1 MAPTPRDGST
11 LRGRP
16 GRPSRTD
23 VLLAL
28 DRAIDDLRSV
38 GGLPLPAEADAI
50 WEGIW
55 YEEAHHSTAIEG
67 NTLVLKEVERLLRDG
82 KAVGSKELAEYL
94 EVEGYARAARWVY
107 AQAIDRSGEWS
118 AAERLSLTELRQ
130 IHRLV
135 VEPAWLHAPP
145 AGLHPSEGPGAFR
158 RHDIRPFGGGMT
170 PPPFPEVPML
180 VTDWLRNASRGPR
193 NGQHALVFVA
203 ALHARFERIHPFRD
217 GNGRV
222 GRLAT
227 NLLLVRH
234 GYPPAVI
241 YKRDRARYL
250 SALRRADRDDPGPL
264 AELLARAVTDGIH
277 RFLLPG
283 LAGPHRLVPLRS
295 LTDAE
300 LSGNALAVA
309 AKRGRLRAIRRTDQ
323 WYSTR
328 QWVEEYKA
336 RRYRRD
342 RGPAPAG
349 DPRAMPPAG
358 IEPAHAV

>member
-1 MAPTPRDGST
+1 MSP
-11 LRGRP
+11 RGR
-16 GRPSRTD
+16 GRPSRVD
-23 VLLAL
+23 VLRSL
-28 DRAIDDLRSV
+28 DRAIDDLHSV

-67 NTLVLKEVERLLRDG
+67 NTLILKEVERLLREG

-94 EVEGYARAARWVY
+94 EVEGYAKAAQWVY
-107 AQAIDRSGEWS
+107 AQAVEQPRDWS
-118 AAERLSLTELRQ
+118 AGGRINLTELRQ
-130 IHRLV
+130 IHKLV

-145 AGLHPSEGPGAFR
+145 DDLRPREGPGSFR
-158 RHDIRPFGGGMT
+158 QHDIRPFSGGMT
-170 PPPFPEVPML
+170 PPPFPDVPAL
-180 VTDWLRNASRGPR
+180 VSDWLRDADRGLV
-193 NGQHALVFVA
+193 GDQHAMRFVA
-203 ALHARFERIHPFRD
+203 DLHARFERIHPFRD

-227 NLLLVRH
+227 NLFLVRH

-241 YKRDRARYL
+241 YKRDRRRYL
-250 SALRRADRDDPGPL
+250 NALRRADAGDAGPL
-264 AELLARAVTDGIH
+264 AEMFARAVTDGIH

-295 LTDAE
+295 LADTE

-328 QWVEEYKA
+328 QWVEDYKQ
-336 RRYRRD
+336 RRYERQRS
-342 RGPAPAG
+342 
-349 DPRAMPPAG
+349 
-358 IEPAHAV
+358 

>member
-1 MAPTPRDGST
+1 MRRQLGQMSS
-11 LRGRP
+11 RGR
-16 GRPSRTD
+16 GRPSRAD
-23 VLLAL
+23 VLRTL
-28 DRAIDDLRSV
+28 DRAVEDLRSV
-38 GGLPLPAEADAI
+38 GGLPLPLEAESI

-67 NTLVLKEVERLLRDG
+67 NTLILKEVEALLAEG

-94 EVEGYARAARWVY
+94 EVEGYAKAAQWVY
-107 AQAIDRSGEWS
+107 AQAVERSGDWS
-118 AAERLSLTELRQ
+118 GAERINVTELRQ

-135 VEPAWLHAPP
+135 VEPAWLHSPP
-145 AGLHPSEGPGAFR
+145 EGLHEREGPGSFR
-158 RHDIRPFGGGMT
+158 QHDIRPFTGGMT
-170 PPPFPEVPML
+170 PPSFPEVPSL
-180 VTDWLRNASRGPR
+180 ITDWLRDANRGLGD
-193 NGQHALVFVA
+193 GQHPMVFVA
-203 ALHARFERIHPFRD
+203 DIHARFERIHPFRD

-241 YKRDRARYL
+241 HKRDRTRYL
-250 SALRRADRDDPGPL
+250 NALRRADRGDPEPL
-264 AELLARAVTDGIH
+264 AEMFARSVTDGIH

-295 LTDAE
+295 LADGE

-309 AKRGRLRAIRRTDQ
+309 AKRGRLRAVRRTDQ

-328 QWVEEYKA
+328 QWVEEYKE
-336 RRYRRD
+336 RRYQRS
-342 RGPAPAG
+342 
-349 DPRAMPPAG
+349 
-358 IEPAHAV
+358 

>member
-1 MAPTPRDGST
+1 MSSR
-11 LRGRP
+11 RGR
-16 GRPSRTD
+16 GRPSRAD
-23 VLLAL
+23 VLRTL
-28 DRAIDDLRSV
+28 DRAVEDLQSV
-38 GGLPLPAEADAI
+38 GGLPLPLESESI

-67 NTLVLKEVERLLRDG
+67 NTLVLKEVERLLAEG

-94 EVEGYARAARWVY
+94 EVEGYAKAAQWVY
-107 AQAIDRSGEWS
+107 AQAVEQSARWS
-118 AAERLSLTELRQ
+118 RIERINVTELRQ

-135 VEPAWLHAPP
+135 VEPAWLHSPP
-145 AGLHPSEGPGAFR
+145 EGLDHREGPGSFR
-158 RHDIRPFGGGMT
+158 QHDIRPFTGGMT
-170 PPPFPEVPML
+170 PPPFPDVPAL
-180 VTDWLRNASRGPR
+180 VTDWLRDVNRGPA
-193 NGQHALVFVA
+193 GDQHAMVFVA
-203 ALHARFERIHPFRD
+203 DVHARFERIHPFRD

-241 YKRDRARYL
+241 HKRDRTRYL
-250 SALRRADRDDPGPL
+250 NALRRADRGDPEPL
-264 AELLARAVTDGIH
+264 AEMFARAVTDGIH

-295 LTDAE
+295 LADGE

-309 AKRGRLRAIRRTDQ
+309 AKRGRLRAVRRTDQ

-328 QWVEEYKA
+328 QWVEEYKQ
-336 RRYRRD
+336 RRYERS
-342 RGPAPAG
+342 
-349 DPRAMPPAG
+349 
-358 IEPAHAV
+358 

>member
-1 MAPTPRDGST
+1 MPGAR
-11 LRGRP
+11 R
-16 GRPSRTD
+16 GRPSRAD
-23 VLLAL
+23 VLRTL
-28 DRAIDDLRSV
+28 DRAVEDLSTV
-38 GGLPLPAEADAI
+38 GGLPRPLEADAI

-55 YEEAHHSTAIEG
+55 YQEAHHSTAIEG
-67 NTLVLKEVERLLRDG
+67 NTLVLKEVEKLLREG

-94 EVEGYARAARWVY
+94 EVEGYARAAEWVY
-107 AQAIDRSGEWS
+107 AQAVERASGWS
-118 AAERLSLTELRQ
+118 AGERINVTELRE

-145 AGLHPSEGPGAFR
+145 AGLDPREGPGSFR
-158 RHDIRPFGGGMT
+158 QHDIRPFAGGMT
-170 PPPFPEVPML
+170 PPPFPDVPALVADWVEDANRGPSVDEHPML
-180 VTDWLRNASRGPR
+180 FLAE
-193 NGQHALVFVA
+193 
-203 ALHARFERIHPFRD
+203 LHARFERIHLFRD

-241 YKRDRARYL
+241 YKRDRTRYL
-250 SALRRADRDDPGPL
+250 RALRSADREDAGPL
-264 AELLARAVTDGIH
+264 AEMFARAVTDGIY

-295 LTDAE
+295 LADDA

-309 AKRGRLRAIRRTDQ
+309 AKRGRLRAVRRTDQ
-323 WYSTR
+323 WYATR

-336 RRYRRD
+336 GRHKRS
-342 RGPAPAG
+342 
-349 DPRAMPPAG
+349 
-358 IEPAHAV
+358 

>member
-1 MAPTPRDGST
+1 MSP
-11 LRGRP
+11 RGR
-16 GRPSRTD
+16 GRPSRVE
-23 VLLAL
+23 VLGSL
-28 DRAIDDLRSV
+28 DRAIDDLQSV

-94 EVEGYARAARWVY
+94 EVEGYAKAAQWVY
-107 AQAIDRSGEWS
+107 AQAIEQTPDWS
-118 AAERLSLTELRQ
+118 AGERVNLTELRQ
-130 IHRLV
+130 IHKLV
-135 VEPAWLHAPP
+135 VDPAWLHSPP
-145 AGLHPSEGPGAFR
+145 DDLHPREGPGSFR
-158 RHDIRPFGGGMT
+158 QHDIRPFAGGMT
-170 PPPFPEVPML
+170 PPSFPEVPAL
-180 VTDWLRNASRGPR
+180 VTDWLRDAERGPTSD
-193 NGQHALVFVA
+193 QHMMLLVA
-203 ALHARFERIHPFRD
+203 DLHARFERIHPFRD

-222 GRLAT
+222 GRLMT

-241 YKRDRARYL
+241 YKRDRTRYL
-250 SALRRADRDDPGPL
+250 SALRRADHGDSGPL
-264 AELLARAVTDGIH
+264 AEIFARAVTHGIH

-295 LTDAE
+295 LADSE

-309 AKRGRLRAIRRTDQ
+309 AKRGRLRAIRQTDQ

-328 QWVEEYKA
+328 QWVEAYKE
-336 RRYRRD
+336 RRYK
-342 RGPAPAG
+342 RG
-349 DPRAMPPAG
+349 
-358 IEPAHAV
+358 

>member
-1 MAPTPRDGST
+1 MSPK
-11 LRGRP
+11 GR
-16 GRPSRTD
+16 GRPSRD
-23 VLLAL
+23 EVLRGI

-38 GGLPLPAEADAI
+38 GGLPLPVEADAI

-67 NTLVLKEVERLLRDG
+67 NTLVLKEVEQLLREG

-94 EVEGYARAARWVY
+94 EVEGYAKAAQWVY
-107 AQAIDRSGEWS
+107 AQAVERSPDWSVGE
-118 AAERLSLTELRQ
+118 RINVTELRQ

-135 VEPAWLHAPP
+135 VEPAWLHSPP
-145 AGLHPSEGPGAFR
+145 EDLDPREGPGSFR
-158 RHDIRPFGGGMT
+158 QHDIRPFAGGMA
-170 PPPFPEVPML
+170 PPPFPGVPAL
-180 VTDWLRNASRGPR
+180 VTDWLRDANRGPADAE
-193 NGQHALVFVA
+193 HPMLFVA
-203 ALHARFERIHPFRD
+203 DLHARFERIHPFRD

-241 YKRDRARYL
+241 YKRDRTRYL
-250 SALRRADRDDPGPL
+250 NALRRADGSDPGPL
-264 AELLARAVTDGIH
+264 AEILARAVTDGIY

-295 LTDAE
+295 LADSE

-309 AKRGRLRAIRRTDQ
+309 AKRGRLRAVRRTGH

-328 QWVEEYKA
+328 QWVQAYKDS
-336 RRYRRD
+336 RYK
-342 RGPAPAG
+342 
-349 DPRAMPPAG
+349 RAS
-358 IEPAHAV
+358 I

>member
-1 MAPTPRDGST
+1 MSP
-11 LRGRP
+11 RGR
-16 GRPSRTD
+16 GRPSRAE
-23 VLLAL
+23 VLRSL
-28 DRAIDDLRSV
+28 DRALDDLHSV

-67 NTLVLKEVERLLRDG
+67 NTLILKEVERLLREG

-94 EVEGYARAARWVY
+94 EVEGYAKAARWVY
-107 AQAIDRSGEWS
+107 AQAVEQPRDWS
-118 AAERLSLTELRQ
+118 AGGRINLTELRQ

-135 VEPAWLHAPP
+135 VEPAWLHSPP
-145 AGLHPSEGPGAFR
+145 DDLRPREGPGSFR
-158 RHDIRPFGGGMT
+158 HHDIPPFSGGMT
-170 PPPFPEVPML
+170 PPSFPDVPAL
-180 VTDWLRNASRGPR
+180 VSDWLRDADRGLA
-193 NGQHALVFVA
+193 GDQHAMHFVA
-203 ALHARFERIHPFRD
+203 DLHACFERIHPFRD

-222 GRLAT
+222 GRLVT

-241 YKRDRARYL
+241 YKRDRTRYL
-250 SALRRADRDDPGPL
+250 NALRRADGGDAGPL
-264 AELLARAVTDGIH
+264 AEMFARAVTDGIH

-295 LTDAE
+295 LADTE

-328 QWVEEYKA
+328 QWVEDYKQ
-336 RRYRRD
+336 RRYERR
-342 RGPAPAG
+342 RS
-349 DPRAMPPAG
+349 
-358 IEPAHAV
+358 